1 MPASKDARRKAAVRE
16 ARHLAARFQA
26 REPVASTTVHAAI
39 ATLIPLTAK
48 AAPGA
53 AQALAALGS
62 LAPFAAAKLA
72 GWPWRSTCPATQ
84 VPLSALPEA
93 IAAVEAIDPPWAS
106 TWFEAGF
113 AATKAQQRRA
123 LFEAALE
130 RHKEAPEPATPDLA
144 ETLAQA
150 AWADADQDLCEAL
163 REITVLSAAL
173 AAKSPTP
180 RAKLRL
186 QAMLAQQAVHAVATR
201 RAIAISDEAIGTK
214 VRFDPNA
221 HEAAQDTAQGAKVRI
236 IAPAIM
242 RQGIVIVRAVVAKP
256 PPKKARKAKKS
267 KNSKPE
273 T

>member
-1 MPASKDARRKAAVRE
+1 MPASKDAKRKATVRE
-16 ARHLAARFQA
+16 ARLMAARFQA
-26 REPVASTTVHAAI
+26 REPVEPTTVHATI

-72 GWPWRSTCPATQ
+72 GWPWRGTCPATQ

-106 TWFEAGF
+106 TWLEAGF
-113 AATKAQQRRA
+113 AATKAQARRA

-130 RHKEAPEPATPDLA
+130 RHKAAPEPATPDLA

-163 REITVLSAAL
+163 REITVLSDAL
-173 AAKSPTP
+173 VAKSPTP

-186 QAMLAQQAVHAVATR
+186 QAMLAQQAVHAVAAR
-201 RAIAISDEAIGTK
+201 RAIAVSDEAIGTK

-221 HEAAQDTAQGAKVRI
+221 HEAAQDTAPGAKVRI

-242 RQGIVIVRAVVAKP
+242 RQGTMIVRAVVAT

-267 KNSKPE
+267 KKSE
-273 T
+273 A